1 MLKILLAD
9 DHEVVRAGVRRML
22 EAHQGWTVCGEART
36 GVEAIMKAIE
46 LRPQVV
52 VLDLEMPEANG
63 LEATREIKKRL
74 PEAEVLVYSVHE
86 TDHFVREAVFAGAH
100 GYVCKSDAGSHL
112 ICAIEALIKHKFF
125 FATRRSDD
133 PYDAEFLPSAEP
145 ALPVVL
151 THRENQIVQYLTEGS
166 TNREVAS
173 RLGISVKTVETHR
186 TTVMRKLGVHS
197 IVKLVHYAVRNN
209 ICSYGTARLQ
219 SENLKKMRRLGNS
232 SFAASS

>member
-1 MLKILLAD
+1 MADLGAVALVLLQVARFKV
-9 DHEVVRAGVRRML
+9 EAGVKDVRF
-22 EAHQGWTVCGEART
+22 AFFA
-36 GVEAIMKAIE
+36 
-46 LRPQVV
+46 
-52 VLDLEMPEANG
+52 VLGD
-63 LEATREIKKRL
+63 
-74 PEAEVLVYSVHE
+74 
-86 TDHFVREAVFAGAH
+86 DDREAVFAGAH

-151 THRENQIVQYLTEGS
+151 THRENQIVQYLTEGH